1 MALVRSLLFVLLF
14 YPGTLLYVLT
24 VIAVSPFGDGPVQT
38 VVHAWSRF
46 HYWLVR
52 NVLGIRVEWD
62 GAIPDGPYL
71 IAVKHQSMMEAVDTL
86 HFARA
91 PVVVMKRELTVIP
104 LFGWVTRRYGVIGVD
119 REAGAS
125 ALRVMMAEAQAA
137 VASGRPV
144 IIFPE
149 GTRVPYGAA
158 PPLQAG
164 FAGLYRA
171 LGLSVLPVAHNV
183 GRLWHKGFLKK
194 SGTVHFK
201 VGGIIPAGLK
211 RDEVE
216 TRVHQ
221 AINALTPDRHPG
233 LEPGST
239 FVVAREE
246 KMDPGSS
253 PG

>member
-1 MALVRSLLFVLLF
+1 MNLIRSLLFAMLF

-24 VIAVSPFGDGPVQT
+24 VIAVSPIGDSPVRA

-52 NVLGIRVEWD
+52 NIVRIRIEWD

-86 HFARA
+86 HFADT
-91 PVVVMKRELTVIP
+91 PVVVMKRELTTIP

-119 REAGAS
+119 RDAGAS
-125 ALRVMMAEAQAA
+125 ALRRMMAEAKSA
-137 VASGRPV
+137 VAGGRPV

-149 GTRVPYGAA
+149 GTRVPFGQS
-158 PPLQAG
+158 PPLQSG

-171 LGLSVLPVAHNV
+171 LGLPVVPIAHDV
-183 GRLWHKGFLKK
+183 GRLWHKGFIKK
-194 SGTVHFK
+194 SGTVCFK
-201 VGGIIPAGLK
+201 VGETIPAGLK

-216 TRVHQ
+216 QRVHQ
-221 AINALTPDRHPG
+221 AINRLN
-233 LEPGST
+233 
-239 FVVAREE
+239 
-246 KMDPGSS
+246 
-253 PG
+253 